1 MRECIWLLL
10 ETEHP
15 VNAMDFIAV
24 ENAVTALKQELFRQ
38 SSLAD
43 LEKKFQSDIMNNIL
57 NGKVHLIQEL
67 RRDSSLLGIS
77 MDASYRIIAFNL
89 GYSSNQVDLNDTVKY
104 TNILNNA
111 SLLNLNVKIQNDMDR
126 VTCDPASAS
135 ARKQEE
141 YRHELKEIVMK
152 IRSVWQVRKRFESLC
167 RSRTNDRG
175 D

>member
-1 MRECIWLLL
+1 
-10 ETEHP
+10 
-15 VNAMDFIAV
+15 MDFIAV

-57 NGKVHLIQEL
+57 NGKVHSIQEL

-111 SLLNLNVKIQNDMDR
+111 IAIEFPNVKIQNDMDR
-126 VTCDPASAS
+126 VIVIQEVDP

-141 YRHELKEIVMK
+141 YRHELNSHEDPEACGKYE
-152 IRSVWQVRKRFESLC
+152 KRFESLC